1 VEIFTNKLKEE
12 KISMDELKLL
22 EELLYSKHYENKGK
36 FYYES
41 KKYVKEANWNEQF
54 EVYNFVVKNLKFLK
68 LLKRSDLTSF
78 HLKMLQHFGEI
89 GGFLYL
95 FEYFKKIVDL
105 NLIRQMLRI
114 FVIFVKI
121 LNLDSNVTWN

>member
-1 VEIFTNKLKEE
+1 LFKLVEIFTNKLKEE

-54 EVYNFVVKNLKFLK
+54 EIYNFVVRILKF
-68 LLKRSDLTSF
+68 
-78 HLKMLQHFGEI
+78 
-89 GGFLYL
+89 
-95 FEYFKKIVDL
+95 
-105 NLIRQMLRI
+105 
-114 FVIFVKI
+114 
-121 LNLDSNVTWN
+121 